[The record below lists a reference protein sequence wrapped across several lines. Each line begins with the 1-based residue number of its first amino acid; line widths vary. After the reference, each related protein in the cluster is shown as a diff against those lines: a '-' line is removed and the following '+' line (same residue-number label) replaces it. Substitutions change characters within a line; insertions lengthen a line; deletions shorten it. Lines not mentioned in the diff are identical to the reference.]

1 MARLP
6 VQCPSCSSPLSVA
19 RLRCTSCAIQLEGD
33 FHLPALLR
41 LPEDDL
47 AFVREFV
54 LASGSLKAMAQ
65 IRKLSYPTVRNRLDE
80 IITRLQQSPDTG
92 ERKREIL
99 DAIASGE
106 LSVKEAVSR
115 LKEIDA

>member
-19 RLRCTSCAIQLEGD
+19 RLRCTACDIHLEGD
-33 FHLPALLR
+33 FQLPALVK

-47 AFVREFV
+47 AFVQEFV

-65 IRKLSYPTVRNRLDE
+65 IRNLSYPTVRNRLDE
-80 IITRLQQSPDTG
+80 IIAKLRLTPDVSD
-92 ERKREIL
+92 RRREIL
-99 DAIASGE
+99 DAIASGK
-106 LSVKEAVSR
+106 LSVKEAVNK
-115 LKEIDA
+115 LKELES